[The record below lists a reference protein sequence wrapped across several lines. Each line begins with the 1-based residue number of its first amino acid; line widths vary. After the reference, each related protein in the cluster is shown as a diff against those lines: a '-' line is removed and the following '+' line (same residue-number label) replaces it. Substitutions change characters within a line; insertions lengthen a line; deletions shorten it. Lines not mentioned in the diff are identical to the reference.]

1 MNLGESLIPFKHLKT
16 KQIILTKNKT
26 MNKLKQQDKTTLTG
40 LAIVTGLI
48 LPMISFIIIEIIN
61 GTKIYI

>member
-1 MNLGESLIPFKHLKT
+1 MKNLINTIKT
-16 KQIILTKNKT
+16 N
-26 MNKLKQQDKTTLTG
+26 DKTTLTG

-48 LPMISFIIIEIIN
+48 LPMLSFIIIEIIN